1 MFLTGK
7 YGIPAAAIGSAIAD
21 TVTGYFLPYA
31 PFTFVLK
38 GLMAFAAF
46 AIMGRKDTLP
56 RIIAAAAVCEAIM
69 FSGYFLFDAALY
81 GLYPALGTLVFSL
94 IQAAGGIVVGSL
106 VCYVLKKKRFKD
118 NIKYDVLT
126 DEKTC
131 KFPFSVCF
139 FLLLIIKR
147 FAVWFTQTP
156 RRPYFRRAFFLGAF
170 LLSFAFGNCFSGK
183 NL

>member
-106 VCYVLKKKRFKD
+106 VCYVLKKTRFKD
-118 NIKYDVLT
+118 KYNIM
-126 DEKTC
+126 
-131 KFPFSVCF
+131 
-139 FLLLIIKR
+139 
-147 FAVWFTQTP
+147 
-156 RRPYFRRAFFLGAF
+156 
-170 LLSFAFGNCFSGK
+170 
-183 NL
+183 